1 MKRFLIILAILTIAA
16 SASAAPPPFAIIN
29 PAQDSRIG
37 TLTNTKWCYSDGSQ
51 VLCTQD
57 APAGAGDFLANGTV
71 PMTGAIIPDSAG
83 GQTIGTTSAEFGHIY
98 LHNSKSIYFQADQ
111 SLYLT
116 GAAGALSLTG
126 GNFTPGAST
135 LTLGSTAAEWGGL
148 YLGDGKIIYGQADQS
163 NTITSSA
170 TGWVFNL
177 PITTQSAKLTGGT
190 NTFNIT
196 NGTASLDV
204 AAGAALNIDTSLQVA
219 TGAVVLNGNAGGSS
233 SLTLGNFALS
243 LGGTMTDGRLCTYAS
258 SGTAISCNTATST
271 FQTADADLTA
281 IAALTATRGDLMYV
295 NSGGAWAD
303 LAIGAAGTV
312 LQTNGADPSWALIS
326 ADNLTNNTIT
336 ATQLAAALTFAD
348 GDFIDLSAITMS
360 GTNDEG
366 ITLPFWAD
374 VTPTSGATKRFMTW
388 DESGSVLKIYTA
400 SGWTTINPSAGAPTD
415 VAYLV
420 TGSLSGSLSAER
432 LLAEGTGID
441 FTDAGANGNFT
452 IAVDTTEIG
461 TTTWGAGSEV
471 VWTFNAS
478 GGTDPTITFGD
489 ATVTFAGTVS
499 ATAFSGNITGNVTG
513 NCSGS
518 AGTVTD
524 TELAAIQGLTFADA
538 SIIQLTGAGAAA
550 VLTSGGNNYVLKS
563 TSDNSALE
571 FAAPTGTG
579 APVLGTAPSFT
590 TSITPNSAG
599 ASTIGTTALEWGNVY
614 LTDSA
619 VIYGQA
625 DQSATLT
632 SSASTWTASA
642 FTVTGTL
649 TANGNAVVGNANT
662 DTLTVQSTIKGSGRA
677 VTIDDDG
684 TTSPTYATGTQE
696 LFVAGDIESGGT
708 VYAANFQTTGTGESY
723 LSMANNA
730 SRSPT
735 ASAYELYFEGGTDL
749 KININGSEKTA
760 ARLEDAQT
768 FTGAK
773 TFSDTVTL
781 NRGATGAGQLVIA
794 EDSDDGTNTVTITA
808 QAMAASY
815 TLTLPTT
822 DGDSGQFLQTNGSG
836 SLTWAAPTAAAA
848 GSDTQVQFNDGG
860 SALGGDAGFV
870 FAKTT
875 GTLTLGKNTVGGE
888 LVLYNELGATDYN
901 ATIQPNAA
909 QAADATITLPAAT
922 GTLLSTAAAVTPAQ
936 GGTGVANG
944 ANNTITFTGN
954 YTLGLTL
961 TGNTAVTLPTSGT
974 LATLG
979 ANTFT
984 GTQALGA
991 NNLTMTGSL
1000 AATGARVTKGWFT
1013 DIESTNMPT
1022 VGGTAILSSLTAP
1035 VFSTSIEAPFIVLGS
1050 AATAAD
1056 AGTIRM
1062 PNAGSIQFE
1071 ADAAGTDINALSVD
1085 SSEIVQIGSAGASG
1099 VTITPDTTITG
1110 GDLILVSATAGARL
1124 TGGNGLLTIKGE
1136 GDGTDEDLTINLNS
1150 SNVATVSSSTGVTK
1164 LDFSALN
1171 LATTGTISG
1180 AIPSVSDA
1188 DGRSISA
1195 AEAYGYM
1202 HWATG
1207 AGTWNLPAAVAG
1219 MSLCIY
1225 STTAAAIVINPDDAD
1240 VIVLDGVADTAGHQ
1254 IANGTGTAG
1263 DFICFI
1269 AIDGT
1274 NWHSMGKRGTWTAGS

>member
-1 MKRFLIILAILTIAA
+1 MRKKILAIVLLALLA
-16 SASAAPPPFAIIN
+16 VAPTAMAVGPPGSGGGTD
-29 PAQDSRIG
+29 PRIG
-37 TLTNTKWCYSDGSQ
+37 TLTNTKWCYSDGAK

-57 APAGAGDFLANGTV
+57 APAGVGDFLANGTV

-111 SLYLT
+111 SVYLT
-116 GAAGALSLTG
+116 GAAGALGLTG

-204 AAGAALNIDTSLQVA
+204 AAGATLNIDTSLQVA

-243 LGGTMTDGRLCTYAS
+243 LGGTMADGRLCTYAS

-271 FQTADADLTA
+271 FQTADADLTTFA
-281 IAALTATRGDLMYV
+281 GLTATRGDILYV
-295 NSGGAWAD
+295 GEAGTWAD
-303 LAIGAAGTV
+303 LAKGSANTV
-312 LQTNGADPSWALIS
+312 LYSDGTDVKYGSVTS
-326 ADNLTNNTIT
+326 AMITDNTIT
-336 ATQLAAALTFAD
+336 ASDLAATLTFAD
-348 GDFIDLSAITMS
+348 GDFVDLSGVTMS

-478 GGTDPTITFGD
+478 GGTDPTITFGNG
-489 ATVTFAGTVS
+489 TVAFAGTVS

-599 ASTIGTTALEWGNVY
+599 ASTIGTTSLEWGNVY

-649 TANGNAVVGNANT
+649 TANGNTVVGNADT
-662 DTLTVQSTIKGSGRA
+662 DTLTLRSLIVGGNSRA
-677 VTIDDDG
+677 VWIAGSAPT
-684 TTSPTYATGTQE
+684 PTYATGTNE
-696 LFVAGDIESGGT
+696 LYVAGDIESGGT
-708 VYAANFQTTGTGESY
+708 IYAANFQTTGTGESY

-794 EDSDDGTNTVTITA
+794 EDSDDGSNTVTITA
-808 QAMAASY
+808 QAMSASY

-860 SALGGDAGFV
+860 SALGGDAGFI

-875 GTLTLGKNTVGGE
+875 GTLTLGKNTAGGE
-888 LVLYNELGATDYN
+888 LVLYNELGATDYS

-909 QAADATITLPAAT
+909 QAAAATITLPAAT

-1022 VGGTAILSSLTAP
+1022 VGGTALFSAIPAAMANAAATTWTVVDNNASGLSIGSTGKADILKVVSTDAGEGVTMSGTLGVTGLVTASAGIT
-1035 VFSTSIEAPFIVLGS
+1035 VADSQVITFDES
-1050 AATAAD
+1050 AADPNDADIQLSATDGVFKIAAANGANNEDITIDLDQTANTAIV
-1056 AGTIRM
+1056 T
-1062 PNAGSIQFE
+1062 
-1071 ADAAGTDINALSVD
+1071 
-1085 SSEIVQIGSAGASG
+1085 SSSG
-1099 VTITPDTTITG
+1099 VTKI
-1110 GDLILVSATAGARL
+1110 
-1124 TGGNGLLTIKGE
+1124 
-1136 GDGTDEDLTINLNS
+1136 
-1150 SNVATVSSSTGVTK
+1150 
-1164 LDFSALN
+1164 DFSALN
-1171 LATTGTISG
+1171 LVTTGYIQGGINIS
-1180 AIPSVSDA
+1180 SDA
-1188 DGRSISA
+1188 DGMNASA
-1195 AEAYGYM
+1195 MTAAGMYGTM
-1202 HWATG
+1202 FIATG
-1207 AGTWNLPAAVAG
+1207 AGTWTLPRAALG
-1219 MSLCIY
+1219 MSVCLMD
-1225 STTAAAIVINPDDAD
+1225 S
-1240 VIVLDGVADTAGHQ
+1240 
-1254 IANGTGTAG
+1254 GTAH
-1263 DFICFI
+1263 DLIL
-1269 AIDGT
+1269 DV
-1274 NWHSMGKRGTWTAGS
+1274 TAGSTIRLKGTEGADGVGITNASGSTTGDFVCVVAVATDKWSTVGMSGTWASQ